1 MVSIP
6 NDVTVTGIVSDVNP
20 VLANAVSPT
29 NIFKIQLLDRRSTM
43 HITYSANSSRN
54 CY

>member
-1 MVSIP
+1 MVFIP
-6 NDVTVTGIVSDVNP
+6 NDVTVTGIVSDVKP

-29 NIFKIQLLDRRSTM
+29 KMFKITIVRRTTM

>member
-1 MVSIP
+1 MVFIP

-20 VLANAVSPT
+20 VLANAVSPAI
-29 NIFKIQLLDRRSTM
+29 IFKITIGRRSTIL
-43 HITYSANSSRN
+43 ITYSANSSRN